1 MRIFYAADAT
11 PNADS
16 IEASRLWEGNLLLS
30 LQDLGVDIVT
40 FNYNLTPHF
49 SHLDSTNL
57 HHRAFIKKNR
67 PLLERAL
74 LEQVKLAHQE
84 EPIDVF
90 FSYFYSACSTP
101 ATIRQIGSMGIT
113 TINWYCNAAHQFH
126 LIEELAPAYDY
137 CLVPEKARLED
148 YRKIGANP
156 IYCQEA
162 ANPKIYRPF
171 DVSPEFDVTF
181 VGQAYGDRPAH
192 IRHLL
197 DAGIDARVW
206 GPGWHKYSDGL
217 GPLPI
222 FVKRTIHTAIDVLPK
237 RLSATLRGG
246 LQSGHCH
253 LPQSASGESTQ
264 TMRDNSRIPASQVGG
279 ILSDEEMIKMFSRSK
294 INLGFSTCG
303 STHEYEERIVHIR
316 LRDFE
321 VPMSGGFYMVE
332 YMKELEQFFE
342 IGKEIVC
349 YEGVDEMVEKIK
361 FYLKH
366 EQERKAIARA
376 GRKRCL
382 QDHTWQKRFTTVFRQ
397 IGILHKSNP

>member
-1 MRIFYAADAT
+1 MRTFYAASAT

-40 FNYNLTPHF
+40 FDYDLTPHF
-49 SHLDSTNL
+49 RHLDSTNL
-57 HHRAFIKKNR
+57 QHRAFIKQNR

-74 LEQVKLAHQE
+74 LEQVKQAHEE

-101 ATIRQIGSMGIT
+101 ATIRKIGSMGIT

-148 YRKIGANP
+148 YRQIGANP

-162 ANPKIYRPF
+162 ANPMIYRPF
-171 DVSPEFDVTF
+171 DVPQEFDVTF
-181 VGQAYGDRPAH
+181 VGQAYGERPAH

-206 GPGWHKYSDGL
+206 GPGWHKYTDGL
-217 GPLPI
+217 GSLHI
-222 FVKRTIHTAIDVLPK
+222 LAKRAIH
-237 RLSATLRGG
+237 SATTALSRRLGAALCG
-246 LQSGHCH
+246 RLESGYRQ
-253 LPQSASGESTQ
+253 LPQSASDESIKAL
-264 TMRDNSRIPASQVGG
+264 RDGIKIPASQVGG
-279 ILSDEEMIKMFSRSK
+279 ILSDEEMIRMYSRSK

-303 STHEYEERIVHIR
+303 TLNEYEERIVHIR

-349 YEGVDEMVEKIK
+349 YEGVDDMVEKIQ

-376 GRKRCL
+376 GRERCL

-397 IGILHKSNP
+397 IGILPKSNP